1 VTSRL
6 KVTVTRR
13 AQKHIEAAERWW
25 SENRASAPD
34 AVTEDLDRILR
45 LLSVQPRIGARAR
58 RSKLSDVRR
67 VTLSRIRYHLY
78 YRVAGESLEVLALW
92 HTSRGAEPKL

>member
-1 VTSRL
+1 MPAAEH
-6 KVTVTRR
+6 
-13 AQKHIEAAERWW
+13 AQKHIEAAERWC

-67 VTLSRIRYHLY
+67 VTVSRIRYHLY
-78 YRVAGESLEVLALW
+78 YRVAP
-92 HTSRGAEPKL
+92 R